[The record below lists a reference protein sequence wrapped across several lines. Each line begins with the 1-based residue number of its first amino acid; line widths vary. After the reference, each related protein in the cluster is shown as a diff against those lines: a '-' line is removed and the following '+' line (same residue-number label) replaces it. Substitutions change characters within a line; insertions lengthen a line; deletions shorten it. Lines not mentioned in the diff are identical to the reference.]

1 MLQAACDATGSNEA
15 TQVLELVAHIE
26 GSCGEVLAWHLMWHL
41 GGWADLGSLCP
52 IHSIH
57 RLLGRRVGSI
67 SPDFV
72 QDQRKFSRKVTKF
85 YHHFF
90 QLLDLPRVPSDIYA
104 RLQVCTDAFHQ
115 PCIAPKSRLQGLPF
129 HLPWWSSELPSLQK
143 SQASADVLGI
153 NRFNVCIRNAA
164 GHDSSCDGLFCG
176 KDCFILGELQV
187 SRSAANALQAAGHVV
202 CAGLE
207 LGHAFHAS
215 NLCQGSHG
223 RCPGSEDP
231 PHGRLIWRIGHSK
244 VRQQQRYL
252 NSQLAQLFQHK
263 SLLPHLGHL
272 SSAILP
278 EVQLTHDLM
287 YKLL

>member
-41 GGWADLGSLCP
+41 GGWADLGPLCP

-57 RLLGRRVGSI
+57 RLLGRRVGGI

-129 HLPWWSSELPSLQK
+129 HLPWWSSELPSLQQ

-153 NRFNVCIRNAA
+153 NLQGDYKNQGYLMICCYPVLPLS
-164 GHDSSCDGLFCG
+164 GG
-176 KDCFILGELQV
+176 KK
-187 SRSAANALQAAGHVV
+187 R
-202 CAGLE
+202 
-207 LGHAFHAS
+207 
-215 NLCQGSHG
+215 
-223 RCPGSEDP
+223 
-231 PHGRLIWRIGHSK
+231 
-244 VRQQQRYL
+244 
-252 NSQLAQLFQHK
+252 
-263 SLLPHLGHL
+263 
-272 SSAILP
+272 
-278 EVQLTHDLM
+278 
-287 YKLL
+287 KLLDKGRFFFPKHQWRCAACHWLRVFKLKQTDLCIPKEAVRE